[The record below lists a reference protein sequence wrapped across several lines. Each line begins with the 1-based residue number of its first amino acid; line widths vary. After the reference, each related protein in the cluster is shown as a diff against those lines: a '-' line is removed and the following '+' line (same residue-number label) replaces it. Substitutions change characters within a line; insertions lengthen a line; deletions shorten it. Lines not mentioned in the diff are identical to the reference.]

1 MTQTTTQP
9 RETRPDADPK
19 TGKLKESHVRALP
32 GQPWAGRKEALLD
45 LFENIEPR
53 YDRLNRILSLGIDQY
68 WRRWAVRSIET
79 SATGP
84 WLDLASGTGDLAEKA
99 ARRLRQESSDRQSP
113 NRQSPD
119 RQSSGPQSP
128 DRRLVRSDLSG
139 YLLAVG
145 REKLKKRGLLSP
157 GAAAEM
163 DRLPLSS
170 NTFSA
175 VLQGFALRHCEDY
188 GGFFREL
195 HRVLQ
200 SGGQLAILDM
210 RYPREGLGAG
220 LYRFYFGK
228 VLPRLAGWLGADRS
242 AYEFMVDSVVALP
255 QEEVLLQSLRD
266 AGFSE
271 VESRR
276 GLFGAVHLLLARK

>member
-1 MTQTTTQP
+1 MSQTTTQP
-9 RETRPDADPK
+9 QETGTEADPR

-99 ARRLRQESSDRQSP
+99 ARHLREESSDRP
-113 NRQSPD
+113 
-119 RQSSGPQSP
+119 SS

-145 REKLKKRGLLSP
+145 REKLKKRGLVSP

-255 QEEVLLQSLRD
+255 KEEVLLQSLRD
-266 AGFSE
+266 AGFTE

-276 GLFGAVHLLLARK
+276 GLFGAVHLLSARKA